1 MAVVTCA
8 SFPMTRFAKRLDQI
22 EMSGIR
28 KIFELSRGMTDAIDL
43 SLGQPHFDTPPEI
56 KRAAIEAIENG
67 ENRYTVTQGR
77 ADLRE
82 ALGTDLEKNFGFQGG
97 GTMVT
102 SGAAGG
108 LFLALAA
115 LVEEGDEVVVPDP
128 YFVLYCHLVRFFGGT
143 PVLLDTYP
151 DFRVTPE
158 NLEEQISPRTR
169 IILFNNPVNPTGIAY
184 TKEEVAAIAAVAKKH
199 NVIVL
204 SDEIYSAFS
213 YDFPHESMMRHHDR
227 TILVGG
233 FSKTYAIPGWRLGF
247 AAGPEDII
255 NKMSMLQ
262 QFSYVCAPSPAQ
274 VAGITA
280 LGLDMSSYIDPYRKK
295 RDMVY
300 EGLKDNFEVVRPQG
314 AFYIFPK
321 CPRLEQTLLRKT
333 LDAVGE
339 GADQEFVRRA
349 VENKLLVVPGSACSH
364 HNTHFRLS
372 FAASDEDLKKG
383 IDILNRIARF

>member
-1 MAVVTCA
+1 
-8 SFPMTRFAKRLDQI
+8 MTRFAKRLDQI

-28 KIFELSRGMTDAIDL
+28 KIFELSRGMTDAVDL
-43 SLGQPHFDTPPEI
+43 SLGQPHFDTPPEV
-56 KRAAIEAIENG
+56 KKAAIEAIENG
-67 ENRYTVTQGR
+67 HNRYTVTQGR
-77 ADLRE
+77 PDLRE
-82 ALGTDLEKNFGFQGG
+82 ALNADLEKNFGFKKGLS
-97 GTMVT
+97 MAT

-115 LVEEGDEVVVPDP
+115 LVEEGDEVIVPDP

-158 NLEEQISPRTR
+158 KIEELISPRTR
-169 IILFNNPVNPTGIAY
+169 MILFNNPVNPTGIAY

-199 NVIVL
+199 NVLLV

-213 YDFPHESMMRHHDR
+213 YDFPHESMMRHYEN

-233 FSKTYAIPGWRLGF
+233 FSKTYAIAGWRLGF

-255 NKMSMLQ
+255 NKMSMMQ
-262 QFSYVCAPSPAQ
+262 QFSYVCAPSAAQ

-280 LGLDMSSYIDPYRKK
+280 LELDMSSYIEPYKQK

-321 CPRLEQTLLRKT
+321 CPRPEQTMLRKT

-339 GADQEFVRRA
+339 GADQEFVRRS
-349 VENKLLVVPGSACSH
+349 VENKVLVVPGSACSK
-364 HNTHFRLS
+364 HNSHFRLS
-372 FAASDEDLKKG
+372 FAASDEDLKRG
-383 IDILNRIARF
+383 IDILNRIARY